1 MTPLLAATWSEV
13 GQQVVSGLATGS
25 IYASLALA
33 IVIIYRSTGVINFAQ
48 GEMAT
53 FSAFIAWWLIE
64 DPNGPDWPFWA
75 AFAATLVISFLGGVA
90 IERLLIRPVER
101 APVLTVVMV
110 TLGLA
115 IALNGLIGWI
125 WGADTR
131 SFPGAFS
138 TRPIH
143 IAGVTFSIQDA
154 GFIAVTFGAVL
165 ALWLFFRFTKL
176 GLGLRAAAAGNE
188 ASRLLGVRVG
198 WMLALGWGI
207 AAMLGALSGM
217 MTAPTAFLDPNMM
230 QGVLLYAFAAA
241 VLGGL
246 DSPLGAVVGGLVLG
260 VLLNLLGTYVDFF
273 GGQMRLV
280 GGLIVILG
288 VLLIRPQGL
297 FGRPAVAR
305 V

>member
-1 MTPLLAATWSEV
+1 MVLLAASWSDV
-13 GQQVVSGLATGS
+13 AQQVVSGLATGS
-25 IYASLALA
+25 IYASLALG

-53 FSAFIAWWLIE
+53 FSTFIAWWLIE
-64 DPNGPDWPFWA
+64 DPNGPEWPFWG
-75 AFAATLVISFLGGVA
+75 AFVVTLVVSFAGGVLV
-90 IERLLIRPVER
+90 ERVLIRPVEG
-101 APVLTVVMV
+101 APVLTIVMI

-115 IALNGLIGWI
+115 IALNGLVSWI
-125 WGADTR
+125 WGAETR

-138 TRPIH
+138 TRPVH
-143 IAGVTFSIQDA
+143 VVSVTFSIQDA
-154 GFIAVTFGAVL
+154 GFVAILLAAVACLYV
-165 ALWLFFRFTKL
+165 FFRYTKT
-176 GLGLRAAAAGNE
+176 GLGLRAAAAGRE

-207 AAMLGALSGM
+207 AAMLGALSGI

-246 DSPLGAVVGGLVLG
+246 DSPIGAVVGGLVLG
-260 VLLNLLGTYVDFF
+260 VLLNLLGTYVPHWF

-280 GGLIVILG
+280 GGLLVIFT
-288 VLLIRPQGL
+288 VLLVRPQGL
-297 FGRPAVAR
+297 FGRVAVRR

>member
-1 MTPLLAATWSEV
+1 MVPLAFTWSDF
-13 GQQVVSGLATGS
+13 GQQVVSGLATGG

-33 IVIIYRSTGVINFAQ
+33 LVIIYRSTGVINFAQ

-53 FSAFIAWWLIE
+53 FSAFIAWWLIR
-64 DPNGPDWPFWA
+64 DPNGPDFPFWG
-75 AFAATLVISFLGGVA
+75 AFVLTLVISFLGGVLV
-90 IERLLIRPVER
+90 ERTLIRPVER
-101 APVLTVVMV
+101 ASVLTIVMV

-125 WGADTR
+125 WGAETR
-131 SFPGAFS
+131 DFPSAFS

-143 IAGVTFSIQDA
+143 VAGVTFSIQDV
-154 GFIAVTFGAVL
+154 GFIAVTLGSVL
-165 ALWLFFRFTKL
+165 VLYLFFRFTKL
-176 GLGLRAAAAGNE
+176 GLGLRAAASGDE

-246 DSPLGAVVGGLVLG
+246 DSPIGAVVGGLSLG
-260 VLLNLLGTYVDFF
+260 VLLNLLGTYVDTWF

-280 GGLIVILG
+280 GGLLVIFA
-288 VLLIRPQGL
+288 VLLVRPQGL
-297 FGRPAVAR
+297 FGRAAVRR

>member
-1 MTPLLAATWSEV
+1 LTVLLAAAWSEV
-13 GQQVVSGLATGS
+13 AQQVVSGLATGS
-25 IYASLALA
+25 IYASLALG

-53 FSAFIAWWLIE
+53 FSTFIAWWLIE
-64 DPNGPDWPFWA
+64 DPNGPDWPYWA
-75 AFAATLVISFLGGVA
+75 AFVVVLVISFAGGVLL
-90 IERLLIRPVER
+90 ERILIRPVER
-101 APVLTVVMV
+101 APVLTIVMV

-125 WGADTR
+125 WGAETR

-143 IAGVTFSIQDA
+143 VGSVTFSIQDA
-154 GFIAVTFGAVL
+154 GFIAVMLAAVL
-165 ALWLFFRFTKL
+165 CLYLFFRFTKA
-176 GLGLRAAAAGNE
+176 GLGLRAAAAGGE

-207 AAMLGALSGM
+207 ATMLGALSGM

-246 DSPLGAVVGGLVLG
+246 DSPVGAVVGGLVLG

-280 GGLIVILG
+280 GGLLVILG
-288 VLLIRPQGL
+288 ALLIRPQGL
-297 FGRPAVAR
+297 FGRVAVGR

>member
-1 MTPLLAATWSEV
+1 MIVLAATWSEV
-13 GQQVVSGLATGS
+13 GQQIVSGLATGS
-25 IYASLALA
+25 IYASLALG
-33 IVIIYRSTGVINFAQ
+33 IVIIYRCTGVINFAQ

-53 FSAFIAWWLIE
+53 FSAFIAWWLIA
-64 DPNGPDWPFWA
+64 DPNGPEWPYWA
-75 AFAATLVISFLGGVA
+75 GFVVTLVISFCGGVVL
-90 IERLLIRPVER
+90 ERTLIRPVEQ

-125 WGADTR
+125 WGAETR

-143 IAGVTFSIQDA
+143 AGGITFSVQDA
-154 GFIAVTFGAVL
+154 GFIAVTLGVVL
-165 ALWLFFRFTKL
+165 ALWLFFRFTKV
-176 GLGLRAAAAGNE
+176 GLGLRAAAAGGE

-246 DSPLGAVVGGLVLG
+246 DSPIGAVVGGLTLG
-260 VLLNLLGTYVDFF
+260 VVLNLLGTYVSFF

-280 GGLIVILG
+280 GGLAVILG
-288 VLLIRPQGL
+288 VLLVRPQGL
-297 FGRPAVAR
+297 FGHMAVKR